1 MLAYI
6 PYMDP
11 MGYKYNNGLEIRH
24 TKKYFRWFQQLSGRG
39 QVMGYGHTSSHW
51 VPQELDG

>member
-39 QVMGYGHTSSHW
+39 QVMGYGHGSSHW